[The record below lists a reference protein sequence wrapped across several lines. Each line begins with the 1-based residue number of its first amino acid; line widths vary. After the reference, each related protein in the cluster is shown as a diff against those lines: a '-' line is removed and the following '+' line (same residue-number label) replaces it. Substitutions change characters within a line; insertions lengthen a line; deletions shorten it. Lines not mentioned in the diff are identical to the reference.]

1 MPASTPTSDG
11 SGSAAPEEG
20 GDPTDFINTLVTHAL
35 DDLEEGRLDV
45 ESALR
50 IIARAAWAAGHRQGE
65 TGGPQYH
72 P

>member
-1 MPASTPTSDG
+1 VPASTPTSDG
-11 SGSAAPEEG
+11 SGSTAPDEG
-20 GDPTDFINTLVTHAL
+20 GDPIEFINTLVTHAL

-50 IIARAAWAAGHRQGE
+50 IIARAAWAAGYRQGE
-65 TGGPQYH
+65 ISGPQYH

>member
-1 MPASTPTSDG
+1 VPASTPTPDG
-11 SGSAAPEEG
+11 SGSAAPEDG
-20 GDPTDFINTLVTHAL
+20 GDATEFINTLVTHAL

-65 TGGPQYH
+65 IDGPLYH

>member
-11 SGSAAPEEG
+11 SGSTAPEDGE
-20 GDPTDFINTLVTHAL
+20 DPTEFINTLVTHAL
-35 DDLEEGRLDV
+35 DDLEEGRLDI

-65 TGGPQYH
+65 ISGPQYH

>member
-1 MPASTPTSDG
+1 
-11 SGSAAPEEG
+11 
-20 GDPTDFINTLVTHAL
+20 L

-50 IIARAAWAAGHRQGE
+50 IIARAAWAAGYRQGE
-65 TGGPQYH
+65 ISGPQYH